1 MANRKAPHPM
11 ASARA
16 AKRAAVLSRARTI
29 VGWAAPVW
37 LGLVYL
43 SFSELRPGLRS
54 FLGLGYLLVLWFF
67 LSRTKTLSWQSL
79 GALFSIGL
87 AWSLVIALVTRTLAP
102 GPGAAGVDDLG
113 ARTAL
118 AAVSESS
125 LILVPL
131 LVLVVLA
138 PTRVRGFS
146 VTDWLLTGL
155 VAGLSFHAMEELA
168 RRDGG
173 QTGSGFGPLGGGSAV
188 LPDAGFAGRGVLMAL
203 IGVTI
208 GLAVAA
214 WRHGGKPSLSPIA
227 RIAWRSLAVLA
238 PLGCWW
244 LVVSVQAGWNATLA
258 VGDRWLTA
266 ADPSMP
272 WVLRF
277 GWRLGNHGF
286 GLGWLLLVGFLI
298 ALLVDAG
305 RLRNA
310 ADEADDPLP
319 FPFAPTHAADR
330 WAGRLTRWAGT
341 RTTPPVAAAVWLI
354 AAGTAVVA
362 YAVRDLVVVL
372 VGFTRATRP
381 STDRHLAREPRW
393 TAIARGPAAG
403 VMVRTIRAE
412 ATALAAGPDTP
423 VARRITRAAGAAGL
437 VVLLLAALWLGP
449 HWAAGI
455 GDSVVSNP
463 TGPGPGAPS
472 AAAPT
477 AWLAGL
483 LAALGPWWGSLA
495 LWQYVVL
502 GLGFVALLIFSA
514 GPLDLPAVSGRS
526 VWFAERTPVGH
537 RPLDRAR
544 SYLSRS
550 SPLESVVDGFGA
562 LLGLVPGRIL
572 GSATTGKQ
580 VRGAVAQFVA
590 NPLTFIA
597 DRRAAARSAAEPQT
611 QPIAI
616 GTIRARGK
624 ADLPPVK
631 LADGR
636 LLSAL
641 SDDDE
646 RLFVATLDDL
656 IRDLSSDYP
665 GEQSTVTGR
674 NAAAEAEYR
683 ARIYGADERLISLR
697 PEKWSDGQNP
707 AYGMVAAT
715 FYYDGRGVSWY
726 LPETLPESIRHKA
739 YLEMD
744 RRLIEFATVVY
755 YPASPFRALEIT
767 TNHPLVAQ
775 ALEERMS
782 RLAIPGYV
790 VMAP

>member
-11 ASARA
+11 ASVRA
-16 AKRAAVLSRARTI
+16 SKRAAVLGRARTI
-29 VGWAAPVW
+29 VGWAAPIW

-43 SFSELRPGLRS
+43 TFSDLRPGLHS

-67 LSRTKTLSWQSL
+67 LARTKTLSWQSL

-87 AWSLVIALVTRTLAP
+87 AWSLVIALITRTLALGP
-102 GPGAAGVDDLG
+102 GPGGIDDLG

-125 LILVPL
+125 LILLPL
-131 LVLVVLA
+131 LMLVVLA
-138 PTRVRGFS
+138 PARVRGFS

-155 VAGLSFHAMEELA
+155 VTGLSFHAMEELA
-168 RRDGG
+168 RRNGG
-173 QTGSGFGPLGGGSAV
+173 QTGSGFGPLGGGTAV
-188 LPDAGFAGRGVLMAL
+188 LPEAGFAGRGVLMAL
-203 IGVTI
+203 LGVTI

-214 WRHGGKPSLSPIA
+214 WRHGGKSSLSPFA

-272 WVLRF
+272 WLLRF

-286 GLGWLLLVGFLI
+286 GLGWLLLVGLLI

-319 FPFAPTHAADR
+319 FPFAPTEAADR

-341 RTTPPVAAAVWLI
+341 RSTPPVAAAVWLI
-354 AAGTAVVA
+354 AASAAVVA

-372 VGFTRATRP
+372 VGFTRAMRP
-381 STDRHLAREPRW
+381 STDRHRGREPRW
-393 TAIARGPAAG
+393 PAIARGCAAG

-412 ATALAAGPDTP
+412 ATALAAGEDTP
-423 VARRITRAAGAAGL
+423 LTRRITRAVGAGGL

-455 GDSVVSNP
+455 GNSVVSDQV
-463 TGPGPGAPS
+463 GPGAS
-472 AAAPT
+472 AAAAPT
-477 AWLAGL
+477 AWLAGA

-495 LWQYVVL
+495 LWQYVAL
-502 GLGFVALLIFSA
+502 GLGLVALLVFSA
-514 GPLDLPAVSGRS
+514 GPLDLPAVAGRS
-526 VWFAERTPVGH
+526 VWFAERSPTGT
-537 RPLDRAR
+537 RPQQQIP
-544 SYLSRS
+544 SYLSLS
-550 SPLESVVDGFGA
+550 SPFESVVDGLGA
-562 LLGLVPGRIL
+562 LLGLVPGGIL
-572 GSATTGKQ
+572 ASATTGKQ
-580 VRGAVAQFVA
+580 VRGAVQQFVA

-624 ADLPPVK
+624 VDLPPVK

-665 GEQSTVTGR
+665 GEQSAVTGR
-674 NAAAEAEYR
+674 YTAAEAEYR

-697 PEKWSDGQNP
+697 PEKWSDGQNS

-715 FYYDGRGVSWY
+715 FYYDGRGASWY
-726 LPETLPESIRHKA
+726 LPDTLPESIRHKA

-790 VMAP
+790 VMVP